1 MIKEKAAMGVIFGP
15 KITPI
20 AAFSLIIKDYDLIP
34 A

>member
-20 AAFSLIIKDYDLIP
+20 AAFSLIIGGFL
-34 A
+34 AGV